1 MTDPTSPASK
11 PPISADNLPLDSIK
25 VKPGDEKLLNTGFG
39 KMFTSM
45 AGAGDQDQETL
56 IKEVKVFMNQYC
68 QSILRDMK
76 HQDERMKEALR
87 KLKNVAE
94 GKDPDE

>member
-1 MTDPTSPASK
+1 MTDPTPSASK
-11 PPISADNLPLDSIK
+11 PRFSSDSLPLDSIK

-39 KMFTSM
+39 KMFASM
-45 AGAGDQDQETL
+45 SGAGDQDQDTL
-56 IKEVKVFMNQYC
+56 IKEIKVFMNQYC

-76 HQDERMKEALR
+76 HQDERMKAALQ

-94 GKDPDE
+94 GRDPDE